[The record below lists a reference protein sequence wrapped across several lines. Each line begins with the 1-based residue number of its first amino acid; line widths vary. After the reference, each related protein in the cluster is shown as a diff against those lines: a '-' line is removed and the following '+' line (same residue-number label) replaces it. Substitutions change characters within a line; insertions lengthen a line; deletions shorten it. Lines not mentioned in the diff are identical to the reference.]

1 MEIKERIEKYWSRRA
16 EEFSQARLADLNSS
30 QKDMWLNVI
39 TSYLPEKDI
48 IKALD
53 LGTGAGFYAFLL
65 KDLGCEV
72 TGIDYSPAM
81 IEEAEKNSSLLGYG
95 DDIHFLQ
102 MDAQKLEFADE
113 SFDFIIS
120 RNVTWTLP
128 DPRKAYEEMCRV
140 LTPGGRIL
148 NFDANYGQA
157 FAAADEAGLTEEQRK
172 WSSGGYEYTPQSM
185 DMIRER
191 NDIAKSL
198 SICSCIRPQWDVDV
212 LLKNGMQKIWLDVN
226 FGNKIYGDKK
236 VYGNSFEPEK
246 KKTLPT
252 APIFMV
258 GAQK

>member
-1 MEIKERIEKYWSRRA
+1 MEIKDRIEKYWSKRA

-30 QKDMWLNVI
+30 QRELWMEVI
-39 TSYLPEKDI
+39 TCYLPEKER

-72 TGIDYSPAM
+72 TGIDYSTAM
-81 IEEAEKNSSLLGYG
+81 IGEAKKNGAQLGYG
-95 DDIHFLQ
+95 DSIRFLQ
-102 MDAQKLEFADE
+102 MDAQNLEFPDA

-128 DPRKAYEEMCRV
+128 DPGKAYEEMCRV

-157 FAAADEAGLTEEQRK
+157 FAAADEAGIREEQRK

-198 SICSCIRPQWDVDV
+198 SVCGCQRPQWDADV
-212 LLKNGMQKIWLDVN
+212 LIKNGMKKLWLDVE
-226 FGNKIYGDKK
+226 FGRKIYGEKE
-236 VYGNSFEPEK
+236 VYGNAFQAEKEK
-246 KKTLPT
+246 KLPT
-252 APIFMV
+252 APLFLIC
-258 GAQK
+258 AQK